1 MSPEPPQPELTRRLK
16 FFTLAGTLLGLFL
29 AALDQTI
36 VATAGPVIQQDLHI
50 EPAMY
55 AWITTAYLVAST
67 VFVPIFGK
75 LSDIFGRKPIL
86 LVGMFVFLLGSLLC
100 GLAISATTLVIF
112 RAIQGAGSAA
122 LFTTAF
128 AVIADLYPPS
138 ERAKYTGLF
147 GGVFGLSSVIGP
159 LAGGFITDHFG
170 WHWAFF
176 VNLPIGAIAIGF
188 VVARMPV
195 LAPARREKV
204 SIDFAGALALAC
216 TVVPLL
222 VALTLGSRNTADQRD
237 WASGPVLGLLAV
249 AAFGLAAFLLI
260 ERRAADPILDL
271 RLFRNRVFA
280 AGNAAAF
287 VIGMT
292 FLSAVVFL
300 PLFMVNVVGLSATGA
315 GLTTTPLTLG
325 IVAGNILS
333 GQLVSRV
340 GRYKPIMLVSLVM
353 MCAAFAVMGF
363 GLSPDSTQAE
373 VTRKMIFVGLAL
385 GPSIPLYALAIQNGV
400 TPQQIGAATA
410 SATFFR
416 QMGSTLGV
424 TVVGAVFA
432 STLATGLHDQLARVD
447 ADIPPDLRDQ
457 LLTGRGGEVEEGPSQ
472 TSFDVERVHDCIQHH
487 YETERDHIAT
497 TVVDPHEQAV
507 ALESLA
513 RDRDARMHSVD
524 ELSRAA
530 KVAFTTAIERIYRVC
545 VGFALLAL
553 LITLALPELP
563 LRRTMGP
570 PVLE

>member
-1 MSPEPPQPELTRRLK
+1 MSPEPPQPELTRRHK

-67 VFVPIFGK
+67 VFVPIAGK

-86 LVGMFVFLLGSLLC
+86 LVGMLVFLLGSLLC
-100 GLAISATTLVIF
+100 GLATSATTLVIF
-112 RAIQGAGSAA
+112 RAIQGAGAA
-122 LFTTAF
+122 SLFTTAF
-128 AVIADLYPPS
+128 AVVADLFPPS
-138 ERAKYTGLF
+138 ERGKYTGLF
-147 GGVFGLSSVIGP
+147 GGVFGLSSVVGP
-159 LAGGFITDHFG
+159 LAGGFITDHLG

-176 VNLPIGAIAIGF
+176 VNLPVGAIAIGF
-188 VVARMPV
+188 VLARMPM
-195 LAPARREKV
+195 LARVRATKV

-216 TVVPLL
+216 AVVPLL
-222 VALTLGSRNTADQRD
+222 VALTLGSRSTAERSE
-237 WASGPVLGLLAV
+237 WASGPVLGLLAL
-249 AAFGLAAFLLI
+249 AAVGLAAFLAI

-325 IVAGNILS
+325 VVAGNIVA
-333 GQLVSRV
+333 GQLVSRI
-340 GRYKPIMLVSLVM
+340 GRYKPIMLVSVVM

-363 GLSPDSTQAE
+363 GLSPDSTQGE
-373 VTRKMIFVGLAL
+373 VTRMMIFVGIAL
-385 GPSIPLYALAIQNGV
+385 GPSIPLYTLAIQNGV
-400 TPQQIGAATA
+400 AAHQIGAATA
-410 SATFFR
+410 AATFFR
-416 QMGSTLGV
+416 QMGATLGV

-432 STLATGLHDQLARVD
+432 TTLATGLHDELASVGTD
-447 ADIPPDLRDQ
+447 MPAELHHQ
-457 LLTGRGGEVEEGPSQ
+457 LLTGKGGAVEEGPAQ
-472 TSFDVERVHDCIQHH
+472 TSFDAERVHDCIVH
-487 YETERDHIAT
+487 YFEVERDGVVAT
-497 TVVDPHEQAV
+497 VTDPHDRAV
-507 ALESLA
+507 AIEALA
-513 RDRDARMHSVD
+513 QARDARLQSVD
-524 ELSRAA
+524 ELSQAA
-530 KVAFTTAIERIYRVC
+530 KAAFTTAIERIYRVC

-553 LITLALPELP
+553 LITLALPDLP
-563 LRRTMGP
+563 LLRTLGP
-570 PVLE
+570 PGVE

>member
-1 MSPEPPQPELTRRLK
+1 MSPEPQPEPTRRLK
-16 FFTLAGTLLGLFL
+16 FFTLAGTLLGLLL

-67 VFVPIFGK
+67 VFVPIAGK
-75 LSDIFGRKPIL
+75 LSDVFGRKPIL
-86 LVGMFVFLLGSLLC
+86 LIGMSVFLFGSLLC
-100 GLAISATTLVIF
+100 GLATSATTLVVF
-112 RAIQGAGSAA
+112 RAIQGMGSAA

-128 AVIADLYPPS
+128 AVVADMFPPS
-138 ERAKYTGLF
+138 ERGKYTGLF
-147 GGVFGLSSVIGP
+147 GAVYGLSSVVGP
-159 LAGGFITDHFG
+159 LAGGFITDHLG

-188 VVARMPV
+188 VVARMPTLGRV
-195 LAPARREKV
+195 RTKKP
-204 SIDFAGALALAC
+204 SIDFAGALALVC

-222 VALTLGSRNTADQRD
+222 VALTLGGRSSADGD
-237 WASGPVLGLLAV
+237 AWLAGPVIALLGISAV
-249 AAFGLAAFLLI
+249 GLVVFVLV

-300 PLFMVNVVGLSATGA
+300 PLYMVNVVGLSATGA

-325 IVAGNILS
+325 VVVGNVVS
-333 GQLVSRV
+333 GQIVSRV
-340 GRYKPIMLVSLVM
+340 GRYKPLMLGSLVM
-353 MCAAFAVMGF
+353 MCAAFALMGF

-385 GPSIPLYALAIQNGV
+385 GPSIPLYTLAIQNGV
-400 TPQQIGAATA
+400 PQQQIGVATA
-410 SATFFR
+410 TATFFR
-416 QMGSTLGV
+416 QMGATLGV

-432 STLATGLHDQLARVD
+432 STLAQGLHAEIGRVGTDVPIELREQLV
-447 ADIPPDLRDQ
+447 
-457 LLTGRGGEVEEGPSQ
+457 TGRGGEVEEGPTQ
-472 TSFDVERVHDCIQHH
+472 TSFDPQRVHDCIEHH
-487 YETERDHIAT
+487 FEAEREHILAT
-497 TVVDPHEQAV
+497 VPDERERAQAI
-507 ALESLA
+507 AELERA
-513 RDRDARMHSVD
+513 RDERLRSVD
-524 ELSRAA
+524 ELARAA
-530 KVAFTTAIERIYRVC
+530 KVAFTIAIERIYRVC

-563 LRRTMGP
+563 LRRTLEP
-570 PVLE
+570 PVIE